1 MNYNSENYGFEQ
13 IKANNK
19 ILKNDKAIEFSK
31 KILNA
36 IKAKVKEHNATS
48 VKKITFAQLKKVYK
62 NNIHALDSEKNFNQ
76 VAFARVNMFL
86 RMVNGVSS
94 YLGANSN
101 FSKAINNNYIIE
113 ASFNPTPEDFIKA
126 DEDIKSY
133 DLNDFEFN
141 NPDNLYLDD
150 EEDRVIYGLDNL

>member
-86 RMVNGVSS
+86 RMVTWAVSDKDSSVFVFFLALTTDEEMLFSVSS
-94 YLGANSN
+94 N
-101 FSKAINNNYIIE
+101 
-113 ASFNPTPEDFIKA
+113 TPKT
-126 DEDIKSY
+126 
-133 DLNDFEFN
+133 
-141 NPDNLYLDD
+141 
-150 EEDRVIYGLDNL
+150 

>member
-13 IKANNK
+13 VKADNK
-19 ILKNDKAIEFSK
+19 ILKNDKAIDFSK

-36 IKAKVKEHNATS
+36 IKAKVKEHNAIS
-48 VKKITFAQLKKVYK
+48 VKKVTFAQLKKVYK
-62 NNIHALDSEKNFNQ
+62 NNILDSEKNFNQ

-113 ASFNPTPEDFIKA
+113 ASFNPTEEDFTRA
-126 DEDIKSY
+126 AEDIKSY